1 MPVTAGP
8 IYPGIKD
15 GLVFAIDPANKDS
28 YPGTG
33 TICTDFK
40 GSLTG
45 SFISSPS
52 FSQTSGSGMFV
63 FDGTS
68 GRAIKWDSS
77 ISLTPY
83 CISVWIYN
91 DDDITTSIIDGPYQ
105 EIFGFD
111 AYPGGFSL
119 GAWTSRATNETIC
132 FWAGSNTE
140 GMTYIRDTVSAGY
153 HNIVVNWNS
162 EEDKYDFYV
171 DGVEKTTYP
180 DSNYGNAPLTAR
192 SNKSLELGRDLGGSH
207 GYDFDGKIGPLLI
220 YGSELTSNQV
230 VENYNRLKGR
240 FGLS

>member
-1 MPVTAGP
+1 MGVNGGPDIVT
-8 IYPGIKD
+8 D
-15 GLVFAIDPANKDS
+15 GLVFYADAANKES
-28 YPGTG
+28 YPGSG
-33 TICTDFK
+33 TTCTDLMNN
-40 GSLTG
+40 LTG
-45 SFISSPS
+45 SFVNSPS

-63 FDGTS
+63 FDGAS
-68 GRAIKWDSS
+68 ERAVSWDSN

-91 DDDITTSIIDGPYQ
+91 DDDITTSTIDGPYQ

-132 FWAGSNTE
+132 FWAGTTVL

-162 EEDKYDFYV
+162 GESKYDFYI

-180 DSNYGNAPLTAR
+180 DTNYGNAPLTAK
-192 SNKSLELGRDLGGSH
+192 SNISLDLGRDVGGSR
-207 GYDFDGKIGPLLI
+207 GYDFDGKIGTISI
-220 YGSELTSNQV
+220 YNKALSASEVLQ
-230 VENYNRLKGR
+230 NYNALKGR
-240 FGLS
+240 FGL